1 LTGERLRLDVRS
13 SPAAG
18 LKVCRLPAEERI
30 EDLIRELRDVTGAM
44 LFYLIPTVWL
54 GLLCVIVAACRAAA
68 DADRPQSVP
77 VRAGTSSIGVRLIL
91 PRQPIERSPGL
102 RRDKHRSAQL
112 SPSGSPRRRRA
123 VAHGLR

>member
-1 LTGERLRLDVRS
+1 
-13 SPAAG
+13 
-18 LKVCRLPAEERI
+18 
-30 EDLIRELRDVTGAM
+30 M

-77 VRAGTSSIGVRLIL
+77 ARSRDTSIGVQLVL
-91 PRQPIERSPGL
+91 PRPSIARSTGL
-102 RRDKHRSAQL
+102 RRSNHRSTPL
-112 SPSGSPRRRRA
+112 SPSASPRRRRA